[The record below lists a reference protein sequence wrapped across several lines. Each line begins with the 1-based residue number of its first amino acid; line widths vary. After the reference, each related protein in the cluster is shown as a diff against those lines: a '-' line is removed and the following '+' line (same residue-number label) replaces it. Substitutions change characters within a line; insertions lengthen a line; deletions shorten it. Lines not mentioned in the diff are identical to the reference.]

1 MSTITAGVPRYS
13 PVGLISAAVLT
24 LGAGAIH
31 LAVMPEHLEEY
42 LPFGLFFLV
51 VAAAQIVAA
60 PLLLVRPS
68 RRLAVGVAVGSLALV
83 ALWLISRTAG
93 LPVGHEPW
101 RPEEV
106 GVPDV
111 ACVLLEGL
119 GAVVA
124 LALAIRGRRPRRRRP
139 VRTPVAAAPV
149 VLLATMVTVVGVGT
163 GASGMPMA
171 FSAAPPGDV
180 AGGISVTD
188 LVAGPGPQPVKEF
201 TLTARDAVI
210 DGRPAETYDGAVP
223 GPELR
228 VTQGDRVRVTLVNR
242 LAVATTVHWH
252 GVRVPDAADGVA
264 GMTQDAVAPGASYTY
279 EFVASDAGTFWYH
292 SHQDTGNQLPAG
304 LFGALVV
311 EPPDGHTAEEVD
323 RTVLLH
329 NSAGDRGRVAVN
341 GTAGDLHVDARPGQ
355 TVRLR
360 IIDAVSAGMD
370 GAAEAPVLLGAP
382 YRVVALD
389 GNDLVGPTPLGPQ
402 RLQLGMGQR
411 ADLVFTMPASG
422 AVRLI
427 DSRIPGTPSPLQGF
441 FGAPAEA
448 GETVT
453 VGDGA
458 LPPAVDPLT
467 LPIFDPLTYGAPTSD
482 PGAADPTTGPA
493 DITAPVVLA
502 EGPGFHDGAIQ
513 LVHSING
520 AASPEVP
527 PIEVREGQL
536 VRLHVVN
543 TTGEFHPMHLHG
555 HVMTVLDVDG
565 RAPTGSPVHA
575 DTVLLGPHQTADV
588 AFRADNPGIWMLHC
602 HVLVHASMGMSMSI
616 NYRGVTTPFEMGSHS
631 GNVPE

>member
-1 MSTITAGVPRYS
+1 MSTITASTPRYS
-13 PVGLISAAVLT
+13 PVGLLSAAVLT

-51 VAAAQIVAA
+51 VAVAQIGAA
-60 PLLLVRPS
+60 PVLLIRPS
-68 RRLAVGVAVGSLALV
+68 SRLAVGVAVASLALV
-83 ALWLISRTAG
+83 GLWLLSRTTG
-93 LPVGHEPW
+93 LPVGPEPW
-101 RPEEV
+101 SPEEV
-106 GVPDV
+106 GLPDV
-111 ACVLLEGL
+111 MCVLLESA
-119 GAVVA
+119 GALVA
-124 LALAIRGRRPRRRRP
+124 VALAIRGRRPRRRRP
-139 VRTPVAAAPV
+139 VCTPLALVPV
-149 VLLATMVTVVGVGT
+149 VLLATVATVVGVGT

-171 FSAAPPGDV
+171 FSAAPPADV
-180 AGGISVTD
+180 PGGISVTD
-188 LVAGPGPQPVKEF
+188 LVAAPGPQPVEEF
-201 TLTARDAVI
+201 TLTAQDSVI
-210 DGRPAETYDGAVP
+210 DGQPAETYDGTVP

-228 VTQGDRVRVTLVNR
+228 VTLGDRVRVTLVNQ
-242 LAVATTVHWH
+242 LSVATTVHWH
-252 GVRVPDAADGVA
+252 GVRVPNAADGVA
-264 GMTQDAVAPGASYTY
+264 GMTQDAVAPGDSYTY
-279 EFVASDAGTFWYH
+279 EFVATDPGTFWYH

-311 EPPDGHTAEEVD
+311 EPPGGRTAEEVD

-329 NSAGDRGRVAVN
+329 NSTGDRGLVAVD
-341 GTAGDLHVDARPGQ
+341 GTAGDLHIDARPGQ

-360 IIDAVSAGMD
+360 IIDAVSSGMD
-370 GAAEAPVLLGAP
+370 GATEAPVLLGAP

-427 DSRIPGTPSPLQGF
+427 DSRIPGATSLLQGF
-441 FGAPAEA
+441 FGSPAA
-448 GETVT
+448 ARETVT
-453 VGDGA
+453 IGDGA

-467 LPIFDPLTYGAPTSD
+467 LPIFDPLTYGTPAP
-482 PGAADPTTGPA
+482 DPTTGPA
-493 DITAPVVLA
+493 DVTAPVVLA
-502 EGPGFHDGAIQ
+502 EGPGFHDGEIQ

-520 AASPEVP
+520 AASPEVQ

-536 VRLHVVN
+536 VRLHAVN

-565 RAPTGSPVHA
+565 RAPTGSPVHV
-575 DTVLLGPHQTADV
+575 DSVLLGPHETVDV
-588 AFRADNPGIWMLHC
+588 AFLADNPGIWMLHC

-616 NYRGVTTPFEMGSHS
+616 NYSGVSTPFEMGSHS